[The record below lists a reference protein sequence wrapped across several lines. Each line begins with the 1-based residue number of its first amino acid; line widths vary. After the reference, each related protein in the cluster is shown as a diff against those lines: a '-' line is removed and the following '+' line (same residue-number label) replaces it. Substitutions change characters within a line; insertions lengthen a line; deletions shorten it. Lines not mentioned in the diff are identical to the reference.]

1 MPQYRFFMKRIF
13 PHKDRLEDFAV
24 VQENM
29 GQRKPLFCF
38 QHILRILRKVCSMYL
53 KRSIVW
59 NEAFLTLEKF
69 APFKQKYLR
78 YNNSPFMNKVLRKVI
93 VTRSKLKRRY
103 NLDRTNINFEKY
115 KKLRNLCVD
124 RLRKSKKQ
132 YFNNID
138 PKNITN
144 NKKFWKTIRPKF
156 SNKS

>member
-1 MPQYRFFMKRIF
+1 
-13 PHKDRLEDFAV
+13 
-24 VQENM
+24 
-29 GQRKPLFCF
+29 
-38 QHILRILRKVCSMYL
+38 
-53 KRSIVW
+53 
-59 NEAFLTLEKF
+59 
-69 APFKQKYLR
+69 
-78 YNNSPFMNKVLRKVI
+78 MNKVLRKVI

>member
-1 MPQYRFFMKRIF
+1 
-13 PHKDRLEDFAV
+13 
-24 VQENM
+24 
-29 GQRKPLFCF
+29 
-38 QHILRILRKVCSMYL
+38 
-53 KRSIVW
+53 
-59 NEAFLTLEKF
+59 
-69 APFKQKYLR
+69 
-78 YNNSPFMNKVLRKVI
+78 MNKVLRKAI

-115 KKLRNLCVD
+115 KKLRSLCID

-156 SNKS
+156 LNKS

>member
-1 MPQYRFFMKRIF
+1 
-13 PHKDRLEDFAV
+13 
-24 VQENM
+24 
-29 GQRKPLFCF
+29 
-38 QHILRILRKVCSMYL
+38 
-53 KRSIVW
+53 
-59 NEAFLTLEKF
+59 
-69 APFKQKYLR
+69 
-78 YNNSPFMNKVLRKVI
+78 MNKVLRKVI

-115 KKLRNLCVD
+115 KKLRSLCID

-156 SNKS
+156 LNKS

>member
-1 MPQYRFFMKRIF
+1 
-13 PHKDRLEDFAV
+13 
-24 VQENM
+24 
-29 GQRKPLFCF
+29 
-38 QHILRILRKVCSMYL
+38 
-53 KRSIVW
+53 
-59 NEAFLTLEKF
+59 
-69 APFKQKYLR
+69 
-78 YNNSPFMNKVLRKVI
+78 MNKVLRKVI

-115 KKLRNLCVD
+115 KKLRSLCID

-138 PKNITN
+138 AKNITN

>member
-1 MPQYRFFMKRIF
+1 
-13 PHKDRLEDFAV
+13 
-24 VQENM
+24 
-29 GQRKPLFCF
+29 
-38 QHILRILRKVCSMYL
+38 
-53 KRSIVW
+53 
-59 NEAFLTLEKF
+59 
-69 APFKQKYLR
+69 
-78 YNNSPFMNKVLRKVI
+78 MNKVLRKVI

-115 KKLRNLCVD
+115 KKLRSLCID

-144 NKKFWKTIRPKF
+144 NKNFWKTIRPKF